1 MTDSGSVLVTGAAGF
16 LGLAVVRSL
25 TRAGYSVVAADRA
38 DSAEFRIRSG
48 TVGELVRFVQRD
60 VAAQPLDELFEDV
73 EGVVHAAALTPA
85 DERAGA
91 VSDELLAVNLGALF
105 PLLAALRSSSRAH
118 RLLLVSSAGVFD
130 QTDARSV
137 LSEGDATGG
146 TSLYGACKLA
156 AEAVAHRYA
165 ALHGLEFCA
174 VRPTS
179 LYGAGEAERS
189 SRPRVTSFLR
199 LVEAAAANLPV
210 RLARVESRMDW
221 LSVDDAADAITALW
235 RSGPLDGR
243 SYNLSSGR
251 PRRFGEVAE
260 EVAAATGLQFDDGAP
275 TVVDGGADRPAVIA
289 SDRLRAA
296 VNWSPKRTF
305 ADAARD
311 VLAATGS
318 SPAGVGG
325 T

>member
-1 MTDSGSVLVTGAAGF
+1 MADPGSVLVTGAAGF

-25 TRAGYSVVAADRA
+25 TRAGYPVVAADRA
-38 DSAEFRIRSG
+38 DPAEFRMRAG
-48 TVGELVRFVQRD
+48 TVGDLVRYAQRD
-60 VAAQPLDELFEDV
+60 VAAQALDDLVGDV

-85 DERAGA
+85 DERAGDT
-91 VSDELLAVNLGALF
+91 SDQLLAVNLGSLP
-105 PLLAALRSSSRAH
+105 PLLAALRSSPRAH

-130 QTDARSV
+130 QSDARSV
-137 LSEGDATGG
+137 LSEADATGG

-156 AEAVAHRYA
+156 AEAIARRYA

-179 LYGAGEAERS
+179 LFGAGEAERG

-199 LVEAAAANLPV
+199 LVEAASANLPV
-210 RLARVESRMDW
+210 RLEGVESRLDW

-260 EVAAATGLQFDDGAP
+260 EVAAATGLQFDAGAP
-275 TVVDGGADRPAVIA
+275 TVVHGGADRPAVIA
-289 SDRLRAA
+289 NDRLCAA
-296 VNWSPKRTF
+296 VTWSPQLTF

-311 VLAATGS
+311 VLEAAGTYS
-318 SPAGVGG
+318 AGVGG
-325 T
+325 S